1 MRYRA
6 ASMSIVAVILGSVA
20 SCGDEPDHER
30 LARTSVESTT
40 VVESTSVEESTTV
53 EESTLPYFTSYDGPG
68 TEPTMLRFVPS
79 GAGGWPVVVLLHG
92 QGMDGDAMEPVAT
105 ALAERGLL
113 VYAPTYRLVLA
124 GVRAE
129 QLESGQWAG
138 ETLIGDLACAVRTAR
153 ADAAD
158 QGADTDRLVLVGYSM
173 GAAFGATTAIVGDDP
188 ELTSRT
194 SGPCVGSEG
203 SAVPDAFFGWEG
215 PYDWDEVAEVEYPQV
230 VDLAPEAIRSLGPLP
245 HVEAGLPDE
254 PVPFH
259 LRAGDQPYR
268 SFSLAEHLA
277 TFDAALDAAGW
288 PVTADVLPGK
298 IHTDFI
304 DPGIPE
310 LEGLIGRIA
319 DDPAS

>member
-1 MRYRA
+1 MW
-6 ASMSIVAVILGSVA
+6 IVAMFLGSVA
-20 SCGDEPDHER
+20 GCGDESDDDAR
-30 LARTSVESTT
+30 LAESSVASTT
-40 VVESTSVEESTTV
+40 VVEPTTV
-53 EESTLPYFTSYDGPG
+53 SEEQTVPYFTTYEGPG
-68 TEPTMLRFVPS
+68 TEPNMLRFVPS
-79 GAGGWPVVVLLHG
+79 GDGGWPVVVLLHG

-124 GVRAE
+124 GVRGE

-138 ETLIGDLACAVRTAR
+138 ETLLGDLACAIRTAR
-153 ADAAD
+153 VDAAD

-188 ELTSRT
+188 ELASGT
-194 SGPCVGSEG
+194 SGTCATSEG

-215 PYDWDEVAEVEYPQV
+215 PYDWDEVVEVEYPV
-230 VDLAPEAIRSLGPLP
+230 LADLAPDTLRMLGPLP

-268 SFSLAEHLA
+268 SFSLADQLA
-277 TFDAALDAAGW
+277 TFEAALEGAGW
-288 PVTADVLPGK
+288 PVEADVLPGK

-310 LEGLIGRIA
+310 LNDLIVQIA
-319 DDPAS
+319 NEPTS